1 MAEID
6 ENFKT
11 DDQLVIPEVLPL
23 LPVRD
28 IVIFPYMIVPLFV
41 GRDRSI
47 SAVDAALAKDRL
59 IFMTTQKDISK
70 EDPEPEDLYSFGTV
84 GMIMRMLKLP
94 DGRVKILVQGIARAK
109 INTFLQTK
117 PAFSVDVTKVE
128 FTQSNDVSIETEA
141 LMRNVRD
148 LLEKLSSLGKMVFPE
163 MMMVLDN
170 VEDPG
175 RLADLVA
182 ANLGLE
188 AEEAQEVLEM
198 NDPLL
203 RLDKVNE
210 LLTKELQL
218 SQMQAKI
225 QTQAKEE
232 MDKSQREYYLREQ
245 LKAIKTELG
254 DIEEASDEF
263 EEFRDN
269 IKKAKMPEEAEK
281 ETLKQLDKL
290 EMMHPDAA
298 EASVIRT
305 YLEWLVELPWN
316 KPTKD
321 TIDLG
326 KAKDILDDDHYGLD
340 KIKERIL
347 EYLAVRKLKKKT
359 KGPILCFI
367 GPPGVGKTSLG
378 KSIARAMGRE
388 FVRMSLG
395 GIKDEAEIRGHR
407 RTYVGAM
414 PGRIIQGMKQAGSS
428 NPVFMLDEIDKIGMD
443 FRGDPSSA
451 LLEVLDP
458 EQNNSFSD
466 HYLNVPFDLSKVM
479 FVMTA
484 NMSDPIPGPLKD
496 RMEIITL
503 PGYTEEEKVVITKKY
518 LLPRQIEENG
528 INDKLIAVPDETLR
542 KTISEYTREAGLRN
556 LEREVAKL
564 CRKVAKNVASGE
576 SKLTTIKPDKL
587 SDYLGTPVYLAETEK
602 EADSIGLAT
611 GLAWTPVGGEILHIE
626 VSIMNGKGQLIL
638 TGHLGDVMK
647 ESAQAAFSY
656 IRTKAKDL
664 GLKEDFYKTIDL
676 HIHVPAGAIP
686 KDGPSAG
693 ITIATALV
701 SALTK
706 TKIDK
711 DIAMTGELTLRG
723 RILPIG
729 GLKEK
734 CLAAMRSN
742 IKKVLVPDRNKKDLD
757 DIPDEVK
764 KKLKIVLVG
773 HMDEV
778 IEQVFNKKTDPVAK
792 KKKSPSKT
800 KPNVKTKTKSKA
812 KTKTKTK
819 PKAKKRPSKSHV
831 RA

>member
-6 ENFKT
+6 QNFK
-11 DDQLVIPEVLPL
+11 DEDQLTIPEVLPL

-28 IVIFPYMIVPLFV
+28 IVVFPYMIVPLFV

-59 IFMTTQKDISK
+59 IFMTTQKDITK
-70 EDPEPEDLYSFGTV
+70 EDPEAEDLYTFGTV

-109 INTFLQTK
+109 INTFIQTK
-117 PAFSVDVTKVE
+117 PSFSVNVTKVE
-128 FTQSNDVSIETEA
+128 FTQTEDVSIETEA

-163 MMMVLDN
+163 MMMVLEN
-170 VEDPG
+170 VSDPG

-188 AEEAQEVLEM
+188 AEEAQGVLETL
-198 NDPLL
+198 NPLE
-203 RLDKVNE
+203 RLEKVNE

-263 EEFRDN
+263 EELLNN
-269 IKKAKMPEEAEK
+269 IKKANMPENAEK
-281 ETLKQLDKL
+281 ETIKQLDKL

-305 YLEWLVELPWN
+305 YIEWLIEIPWG
-316 KPTKD
+316 KQTKD
-321 TIDLG
+321 TIDLS
-326 KAKDILDDDHYGLD
+326 KAKDILDNDHYGLD

-347 EYLAVRKLKKKT
+347 EYLAVRKLKKTT

-466 HYLNVPFDLSKVM
+466 HYLNVPYDLSKVM
-479 FVMTA
+479 FIMTA
-484 NMSDPIPGPLKD
+484 NVSDSIPSPLKD
-496 RMEIITL
+496 RMEVITL
-503 PGYTEEEKVVITKKY
+503 PGYTEEEKVVITRKY
-518 LLPRQIEENG
+518 LLPRQVEENG
-528 INDKLIAVPDETLR
+528 LNDKLIAMPDETLR
-542 KTISEYTREAGLRN
+542 KTIAEYTREAGLRN
-556 LEREVAKL
+556 LEREVAKI
-564 CRKVAKNVASGE
+564 CRKVAKNVATGE
-576 SKLTTIKPDKL
+576 KKLTTVKPEKL

-626 VSIMNGKGQLIL
+626 ASIMNGKGQLIL
-638 TGHLGDVMK
+638 TGHLGEVMK

-656 IRTKAKDL
+656 IRTKTKEL

-693 ITIATALV
+693 ITIATALI

-711 DIAMTGELTLRG
+711 NLAMTGELTLRG

-742 IKKVLVPDRNKKDLD
+742 ITKVLIPDRNKKDLD
-757 DIPDEVK
+757 DIPVEVK
-764 KKLKIVLVG
+764 KKLKIVLVS

-778 IEQVFNKKTDPVAK
+778 IENVFNNKTTPPKV
-792 KKKSPSKT
+792 KT
-800 KPNVKTKTKSKA
+800 KPKTKIKAKPKTKIKA
-812 KTKTKTK
+812 KTKTKAK
-819 PKAKKRPSKSHV
+819 PKKSKTNKNHA